1 MKRLFV
7 ITVALVLAA
16 LCGFAQVTVSTAVE
30 PALNAPAR
38 FGVSAAVSAT
48 LPPTWLDG
56 WDEGRNSV
64 SIRYGSGRT
73 ILGGVARNFVD
84 FLPGLS
90 LVGDVQAGTTGGRGV
105 ILYGA
110 AVATDLGRG
119 YSVTYG
125 AHINKIAGR
134 PMYPSAYVSI
144 GYTFGG
150 WR

>member
-1 MKRLFV
+1 MF
-7 ITVALVLAA
+7 ALSA
-16 LCGFAQVTVSTAVE
+16 LCASGQLTISTAVE

-38 FGVSAAVSAT
+38 FGVSAAASVPMFHGT
-48 LPPTWLDG
+48 VWQD
-56 WDEGRNSV
+56 DDRNSLSV
-64 SIRYGSGRT
+64 RYGSGRT
-73 ILGGVARNFVD
+73 ILGGVSRNFVE

-90 LVGDVQAGTTGGRGV
+90 LVGDVQAGTTGRSGV